1 MQPELLKELLKNSD
15 SFLSLALYLSQV
27 RKMKCKVCGRTEEEL
42 QDEFGSP
49 SEIKEHQG
57 IKKCS
62 KCIREY
68 ESETGDEDT
77 GANEEIEDADW
88 KDEIF
93 A

>member
-1 MQPELLKELLKNSD
+1 MKELLGRSD
-15 SFLSLALYLSQV
+15 SFLNLGFYVRQV

-77 GANEEIEDADW
+77 TASQEEIEDADW

>member
-1 MQPELLKELLKNSD
+1 MNDSARSLLKRSNT
-15 SFLSLALYLSQV
+15 FLNLGFYVRQV
-27 RKMKCKVCGRTEEEL
+27 TKMKCKVCGRTEDEL
-42 QDEFGSP
+42 ETEFGSP

-77 GANEEIEDADW
+77 GSQEEIEDADW